1 VDAEPQIRP
10 SILWIQ
16 IKGKSKMPYEWLLV
30 GLAII
35 AEIAASLGLRYSD
48 GFTKPLQTAF
58 ALAAF
63 GSAFY
68 LISLSLVYLPVSTIY
83 PVWAGGGT
91 AGVVLVGMLI
101 LKERVG
107 IWKGIGIGL
116 VVAGITILNAV

>member
-1 VDAEPQIRP
+1 
-10 SILWIQ
+10 
-16 IKGKSKMPYEWLLV
+16 MPYEWLLV